1 MNKNKIRF
9 YIVVAAVLVA
19 FCVVTLAV
27 PYKTT
32 ECLHT
37 ETHDDTCGYV
47 EAVEEILCD
56 CPVADDGSLEHVEDC
71 GYAPAVEGVACSHT
85 CTEENG
91 CIISAKKATFWV
103 SFGFAVLA
111 ILVQLVAVPKAMEGD
126 ARSKFYGFPILRIS
140 FYYLV
145 AQIILSL
152 AFMFLSKWVPW
163 WIPTVVFIVMLCAAL
178 VGFVTAETVRDE
190 VVRQDVQIK
199 KKVDVMRGLQS
210 KASAMAAQCESE
222 AAKKAVA
229 AFAEELRFS
238 DPVSSDAIAD
248 AEAELSACIDNL
260 QQAIVDGNEED
271 ILTMCRK
278 SSAALAERNRL
289 CKLNK

>member
-19 FCVVTLAV
+19 FCVIALAV
-27 PYKTT
+27 PFAKN
-32 ECLHT
+32 
-37 ETHDDTCGYV
+37 
-47 EAVEEILCD
+47 
-56 CPVADDGSLEHVEDC
+56 
-71 GYAPAVEGVACSHT
+71 GVYW
-85 CTEENG
+85 
-91 CIISAKKATFWV
+91 ISFA
-103 SFGFAVLA
+103 FAVLA
-111 ILVQLVAVPKAMEGD
+111 IGLQLYAMPKAMDGD
-126 ARSKFYGFPILRIS
+126 AKSKFYGFPILRVS
-140 FYYLV
+140 FYYLA

-152 AFMFLSKWVPW
+152 VFMGLGKLVPA
-163 WIPTVVFIVMLCAAL
+163 WIPAVIYVVMLCAAMI
-178 VGFVTAETVRDE
+178 GFVATDSVRDE

-229 AFAEELRFS
+229 AFTEELRFS
-238 DPVSSDAIAD
+238 DPVSGDAIAD

-278 SSAALAERNRL
+278 SSTALAERNRL